1 MYLYLGGTFIY
12 EVQLMISSTI
22 DCWIEVGSIHIR
34 ECTCFIIIITIFR
47 QWSNDIAGY
56 HHFLTTMR
64 VWYNNML
71 PHHWCCYSSLFVF
84 PGWEN
89 MMNESMKDTKKSS
102 QEKSTLSILVLY
114 WEMHNGLVTL
124 MWHWSNS
131 RGQQSSTKE
140 YTLFVYLK
148 SPFNLT
154 TATGCYVTGWGKTA
168 ENITHYSPVLNELQV
183 DIVSKEVCNRNISY
197 NGNVPG
203 EYFCAGFP
211 GGERDS
217 CSGDSGGPLVCPN
230 NNGQYLLT
238 GVVEWGY
245 GCARPH
251 KYGVYID
258 VRKILPFIEGT
269 TEGKKILMP

>member
-1 MYLYLGGTFIY
+1 MLLF
-12 EVQLMISSTI
+12 
-22 DCWIEVGSIHIR
+22 
-34 ECTCFIIIITIFR
+34 FIICFSRLGEHDERKYEGYEEIIPGEKYFIHPGFVLGDAQR
-47 QWSNDIAGY
+47 PG
-56 HHFLTTMR
+56 HFDVALIKLKRPAVFHKR
-64 VWYNNML
+64 VHSVCL
-71 PHHWCCYSSLFVF
+71 P
-84 PGWEN
+84 E
-89 MMNESMKDTKKSS
+89 
-102 QEKSTLSILVLY
+102 
-114 WEMHNGLVTL
+114 VT
-124 MWHWSNS
+124 
-131 RGQQSSTKE
+131 
-140 YTLFVYLK
+140 
-148 SPFNLT
+148 FNLT

-197 NGNVPG
+197 NGNVPE